1 MYLRQ
6 HRAALAASATAFALL
21 LSACAGG
28 TASQSGS
35 ANSAP
40 SDPADSAASSL
51 DATASS
57 LDASTSSADSST
69 SAASTSSDSAPSVST
84 NAQSSDSASS
94 ASTAGSIPGGEIPEG
109 WKKVTAKTSGIS
121 LAVPEDWQGVGQD
134 IDEETAK
141 STIEQAT
148 QGNEQQAQALSAQRP
163 TNDIAYFTAGQGE
176 GTLELILVGQQAIPE
191 AALTSPDTLKQGIQ
205 ARGQLTVHNVEE
217 IQTPTGKGFL
227 ADIESNG
234 VKGKD
239 LYISNG
245 KGNYYEVA
253 ILAFEEET
261 LNERYEKVLKSIS
274 VE

>member
-6 HRAALAASATAFALL
+6 HRAALAASAAAFALL

-40 SDPADSAASSL
+40 SDPVDSA
-51 DATASS
+51 ASS

-205 ARGQLTVHNVEE
+205 SRGQLTVHNVEE